1 MKHYSALHLGDGVP
15 FLCGAELNVTAMST
29 GYQYGNEYGEGNN
42 SYPYESGYGYG
53 YEHGHGYG
61 DGNNSY
67 PYGYNY
73 HYDYGNESF
82 PNEYDYE
89 YTGTNHQVYQGP
101 SMESVN
107 CWRYEAISDS
117 WAVSGR

>member
-1 MKHYSALHLGDGVP
+1 MKHCTSFHLGDGVP
-15 FLCGAELNVTAMST
+15 LLCGCNVSS
-29 GYQYGNEYGEGNN
+29 GHYNYEHGNEYG
-42 SYPYESGYGYG
+42 YEYG
-53 YEHGHGYG
+53 YEYG

-89 YTGTNHQVYQGP
+89 YTGSNLNGP
-101 SMESVN
+101 IMESVN
-107 CWRYEAISDS
+107 CWRYEATSDS